1 MIMFLVSFFSLYSLL
16 HFYIFTKAKTAL
28 ALSVRWSL
36 ILGLFMLLVI
46 AAPMIVRLLER
57 YEFELLA
64 RLMAYVGYTWL
75 GFLFLLV
82 CGSILIDLYRL
93 LLYGA
98 SFIPGIDSAV
108 NGLRAAGSLRGYF
121 LVVLSASVLIA
132 GYGSFEA
139 MQIGVERVVVRSP
152 KIPARVSPLRIAQI
166 SDVHVGLIV
175 RHDRVRKIIEQ
186 VMRTDPHLFVSTGD
200 LVDGEINSLEGL
212 AEILQEVNPRYGK
225 FAITGNH
232 EFYAGIEQAEAFTK
246 RAGFTMLRGVRVTV
260 EDFLTIVGV
269 DDPAGPGM
277 LKGDS
282 ELERKLLGEAAAGR
296 FTLLLKHRPD
306 VEQANLGRFDLQ
318 LSGHLH
324 RGQIFPF
331 RLIVRLL
338 YPRYAGFYR
347 LADNCSLYVS
357 GGSGTWGPPIR
368 FLAPPE
374 VTLIELV
381 HAEANG

>member
-1 MIMFLVSFFSLYSLL
+1 MTMFLISFFSLYSLL

-36 ILGLFMLLVI
+36 IVGLFMLLMI
-46 AAPMIVRLLER
+46 AAPMIVRLFEKCELE
-57 YEFELLA
+57 FLA
-64 RLMAYVGYTWL
+64 RVMAYVGYTWL

-82 CGSILIDLYRL
+82 CGSIVVDLYRL

-98 SFIPGIDSAV
+98 GLVPGIDSAISS
-108 NGLRAAGSLRGYF
+108 LKAAGSSRGYF
-121 LVVLSASVLIA
+121 LLVLSASVLVA

-139 MQIGVERVVVRSP
+139 MQIGIKRVVIRTA
-152 KIPARVSPLRIAQI
+152 KIPANVSPLRIVQI
-166 SDVHVGLIV
+166 SDVHAGLIA

-186 VMRTDPHLFVSTGD
+186 VKKAEPQLLVSTGD
-200 LVDGEINSLEGL
+200 LVDGEINSLRGL

-232 EFYAGIEQAEAFTK
+232 EFYAGIEQALAFTK
-246 RAGFTMLRGVRVTV
+246 RAGFTMLRGERITIGN
-260 EDFLTIVGV
+260 FLTIVGV

-277 LKGDS
+277 LRGDS
-282 ELERKLLGEAAAGR
+282 EQERKLLAESLPHT

-324 RGQIFPF
+324 KGQIFPF
-331 RLIVRLL
+331 RLIVRLF
-338 YPRYAGFYR
+338 YPRYAGLYR
-347 LADNCSLYVS
+347 LGDNCSLYVS

-374 VTLIELV
+374 VTLIELI
-381 HAEANG
+381 HDE